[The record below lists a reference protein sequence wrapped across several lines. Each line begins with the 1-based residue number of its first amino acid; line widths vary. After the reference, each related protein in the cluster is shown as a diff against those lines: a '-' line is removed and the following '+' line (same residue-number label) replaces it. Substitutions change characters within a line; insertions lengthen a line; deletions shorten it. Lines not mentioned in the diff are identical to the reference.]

1 MIAIQPAISAQ
12 SVLHRYFGYSSFRPL
27 QEDIIERICSN
38 RDCLVLMPTGG
49 GKSLCFQVPALL
61 KSGTALVVSP
71 LLSLMKDQVDA
82 LCANGIEAATWNSST
97 SADEEAYIFEACHN
111 GTMKLLYVSPE
122 RLHTLLNQYLFDIDW
137 SLFAIDEAH
146 CISNWGHDFRPEY
159 TNLRALKNKFPE
171 VPIIALTA
179 TADASTR
186 EDIVKQL
193 NLKDVQQFIASFDR
207 PNLSLTI
214 SGEIKK
220 EVKDLEIA
228 RFIQKRKKQSGIIYC
243 SSRKKTEDLSQ
254 YLRNQGILSEH
265 YHAGM
270 EYQYRVRVQDNF
282 IHDRTNVICATIA
295 FGMGIDKSDVR
306 FVIHYNLPNSLESY
320 YQEIGRAGRDG
331 MPAETLMYFSKS
343 DFSLQRKYALQ
354 SGQIQLNLQKLGL
367 LKEFVESSTCRRKLL
382 LNYFQESHPGK
393 CGNCDSCLTQ
403 NNHLHVVYER
413 EEQPYSKNA
422 LWQHL
427 KNTRSALAKQERKPA
442 YIIFSDRTLNEM
454 LSIQPTALYFI
465 TDVIGMSETKFRKYG
480 QTFFLELSRWY
491 RNQGVSQPK
500 ESVLLTWLILREGK
514 SVDEIADIRSLSQG
528 NIYQHGEVL
537 YRINY
542 PFNKAV
548 FLSEEKRKRIDS
560 MFYEYH
566 HLGKRKAMY
575 DYFKGEISYQEISF
589 YLISSVDSL

>member
-1 MIAIQPAISAQ
+1 MIAIHPSISAQ

-38 RDCLVLMPTGG
+38 SDCLVLMPTGG

-82 LCANGIEAATWNSST
+82 LCANGIDAATWNSST
-97 SADEEAYIFEACHN
+97 SADEEAYIFEACRN

-122 RLHTLLNQYLFDIDW
+122 RLHTLLNKYLIDIDW

-146 CISNWGHDFRPEY
+146 CISNWGHDFRPDY
-159 TNLRALKNKFPE
+159 TNLSALKSKFSK

-179 TADASTR
+179 TADITTR

-193 NLKDVQQFIASFDR
+193 NLNDAQQFIASFDR
-207 PNLSLTI
+207 PNLSLAI
-214 SGEIKK
+214 RGEIKK
-220 EVKDLEIA
+220 EVKDLEIV
-228 RFIQKRKKQSGIIYC
+228 RFIQKRRNQSGIIYC
-243 SSRKKTEDLSQ
+243 SSRQKTEDLTR
-254 YLRNQGILSEH
+254 YLRNQGISSEH

-331 MPAETLMYFSKS
+331 MPAETLLYFSKS

-367 LKEFVESSTCRRKLL
+367 LKEFVESTTCRRKLL
-382 LNYFQESHPGK
+382 LHYFQETHPGK
-393 CGNCDSCLTQ
+393 CGNCDSCLQ
-403 NNHLHVVYER
+403 ENNQLHVVYER
-413 EEQPYSKNA
+413 DEKPYSKNA
-422 LWQHL
+422 LWEYL
-427 KNTRSALAKQERKPA
+427 KSTRSALAKQERKPA
-442 YIIFSDRTLNEM
+442 YIIFS
-454 LSIQPTALYFI
+454 
-465 TDVIGMSETKFRKYG
+465 
-480 QTFFLELSRWY
+480 
-491 RNQGVSQPK
+491 
-500 ESVLLTWLILREGK
+500 VLLRLKTMIC
-514 SVDEIADIRSLSQG
+514 Q
-528 NIYQHGEVL
+528 
-537 YRINY
+537 
-542 PFNKAV
+542 
-548 FLSEEKRKRIDS
+548 
-560 MFYEYH
+560 
-566 HLGKRKAMY
+566 
-575 DYFKGEISYQEISF
+575 
-589 YLISSVDSL
+589 